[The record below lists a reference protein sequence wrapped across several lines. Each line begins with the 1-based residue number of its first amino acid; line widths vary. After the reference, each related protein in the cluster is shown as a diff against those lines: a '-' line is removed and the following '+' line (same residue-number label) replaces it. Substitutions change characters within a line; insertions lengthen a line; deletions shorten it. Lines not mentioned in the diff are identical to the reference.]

1 MKGVF
6 DSDIVIDYLNED
18 ERASGTLAAYDERV
32 VSRVTWMEVL
42 VRTADAAEEAR
53 IRSAL
58 GRFRVVELTP
68 AIAERAIQLR
78 RNHTPKLKLPDAII
92 YATAKEEACHLFT
105 RNTRDFSS
113 SASDVT
119 VPYTI

>member
-6 DSDIVIDYLNED
+6 DSDIVIDYLNQE
-18 ERASGTLAAYDERV
+18 EQASDTLAAYDDKV

-42 VRTADAAEEAR
+42 VRTTDAAEEAR
-53 IRSAL
+53 IRSML
-58 GRFRVVELTP
+58 TRFRVVELTRV
-68 AIAERAIQLR
+68 IAEHAIQLR

-92 YATAKEEACHLFT
+92 YATAKEEACHLLT
-105 RNTRDFSS
+105 RNTRDFSL

-119 VPYTI
+119 VAYTI